1 MSKQAERDY
10 PLKVD
15 QRHLFNKPYDDP
27 RVLREFAL
35 ALDLFLRHVPSGQ
48 ILDVGCGPGWT
59 SLLLAKAGYE
69 VTGVDISER
78 MIEIARVRSEREST
92 PVDFVVG
99 DMEEL
104 NCGRG
109 TFDGVLFFDCLHHC
123 PAYAEALRQAGT
135 QLRAGGYIVLFETTW
150 LHRYSRHARETTA
163 TFGVTELGFTRRQ
176 LRHALTRAGFADVT
190 FFHDPGPAY
199 RGIAGFCKATLRLV
213 CDFVFCFPQAKNI
226 VVARKEPRTP

>member
-15 QRHLFNKPYDDP
+15 QRHLFDKPYNDP

-35 ALDLFLRHVPSGQ
+35 ALDLFLQHVPAGR

-59 SLLLAKAGYE
+59 SLLLAKAGYD

-78 MIEIARVRSEREST
+78 MIEIAQERSARENM
-92 PVDFVVG
+92 PVDFLVG
-99 DMEEL
+99 DMEKL
-104 NCGRG
+104 DFGRG
-109 TFDGVLFFDCLHHC
+109 AFDGALFFDCLHHC
-123 PAYAEALRQAGT
+123 PGYAEALRRTGT

-163 TFGVTELGFTRRQ
+163 AFGVTELGFTRRQ
-176 LRHALTRAGFADVT
+176 LRQALTKAGFGDVT

-199 RGIAGFCKATLRLV
+199 RGFSGFCKASLRVL

-226 VVARKEPRTP
+226 VVARKQ